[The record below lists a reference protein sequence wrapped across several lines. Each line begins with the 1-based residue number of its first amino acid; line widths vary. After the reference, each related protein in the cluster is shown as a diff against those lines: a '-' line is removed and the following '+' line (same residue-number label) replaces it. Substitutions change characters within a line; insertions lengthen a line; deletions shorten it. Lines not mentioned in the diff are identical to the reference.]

1 MEGRRG
7 CRHRDSNNPDYK
19 PASAPRNSGFPF
31 HGDFIIKEKE
41 TTAMFNA
48 VRIICLALALL
59 STTFAHAEWPEK
71 PIRLIHNGPPGS
83 TADNIARLVADQLSA
98 RLGQPMVVDGRPG
111 ASGTIA
117 ADAVARSAPDGYTLF
132 LGTNSVFA
140 VNPYLYDIRYD
151 PFAFAP
157 ISQVVAA
164 QNMLV
169 VRPSL
174 PITNVSELIAYAK
187 ANPGKLTYGS
197 SGTGS
202 MMHLSG
208 ELFQRA
214 TDVSLLHVPYKGGQ
228 PARMDMLG
236 DNLDLLF
243 GDLGSIPL
251 VLDGKLRA
259 LAVTGPERE
268 EAMPDI
274 PTMQEAGIK
283 DYSVMGFYLLVAP
296 QGTPDTVVT
305 KISSAV
311 AAMLQDPGVRQNIVT
326 MGNQPA
332 SDATP
337 AYLAAA
343 IKADH
348 EKWGK
353 VIKEAGI
360 SVK

>member
-1 MEGRRG
+1 ML
-7 CRHRDSNNPDYK
+7 HV
-19 PASAPRNSGFPF
+19 
-31 HGDFIIKEKE
+31 
-41 TTAMFNA
+41 
-48 VRIICLALALL
+48 VRIFCLGLALL
-59 STTFAHAEWPEK
+59 SSPFAHAEWPEK

-83 TADNIARLVADQLSA
+83 TADNIARLVADQLST
-98 RLGQPMVVDGRPG
+98 RLQQPVVVDSRPG

-132 LGTNSVFA
+132 LGTNSVFS
-140 VNPYLYDIRYD
+140 VNPHLYKIRYD
-151 PFAFAP
+151 PFAFVP
-157 ISQVVAA
+157 ISQVVVA

-174 PITNVSELIAYAK
+174 PIRNVSELIAYAK

-214 TDVSLLHVPYKGGQ
+214 TGVSLLHVPYKGGH

-236 DNLDLLF
+236 GNLDLLF

-251 VLDGKLRA
+251 VQEGKLRA
-259 LAVTGPERE
+259 LAVTGPVRE
-268 EAMPDI
+268 QAMPDI

-283 DYSVMGFYLLVAP
+283 DYAVTGFYLLVAP
-296 QGTPDTVVT
+296 QGTPDAVVMR
-305 KISSAV
+305 ISEAV
-311 AAMLQDPGVRQNIVT
+311 GAMLQQQDVRQKIID

-332 SDATP
+332 DDATP
-337 AYLAAA
+337 AHLAAA

-348 EKWGK
+348 AKWGK
-353 VIKEAGI
+353 VIKEANI
-360 SVK
+360 TIK

>member
-1 MEGRRG
+1 ML
-7 CRHRDSNNPDYK
+7 HV
-19 PASAPRNSGFPF
+19 
-31 HGDFIIKEKE
+31 
-41 TTAMFNA
+41 
-48 VRIICLALALL
+48 VRIFCLGLALL
-59 STTFAHAEWPEK
+59 ASPLVHAQWPEK

-83 TADNIARLVADQLSA
+83 TADNIARLVADQLSKS
-98 RLGQPMVVDGRPG
+98 LQQSVVVDSRPG

-132 LGTNSVFA
+132 LGTNSVFS
-140 VNPYLYDIRYD
+140 VNPHLYEIRYD
-151 PFAFAP
+151 PFAFVP
-157 ISQVVAA
+157 ISQVVVA

-174 PITNVSELIAYAK
+174 PIKNLSELIAYAK

-214 TDVSLLHVPYKGGQ
+214 ADVSLLHVPYKGGH

-236 DNLDLLF
+236 GNLDLLF

-251 VLDGKLRA
+251 VQEGKLRA
-259 LAVTGPERE
+259 LAVTGPTRE
-268 EAMPDI
+268 QAMPDI
-274 PTMQEAGIK
+274 PTIQEAGIK
-283 DYSVMGFYLLVAP
+283 DYAVMGFYLLVAP
-296 QGTPDTVVT
+296 QGTPDGIVT
-305 KISSAV
+305 RVSDAV
-311 AAMLQDPGVRQNIVT
+311 AAMLQQPDVRQKIID

-332 SDATP
+332 GNASP

-348 EKWGK
+348 AKWGK

-360 SVK
+360 TVR

>member
-1 MEGRRG
+1 ML
-7 CRHRDSNNPDYK
+7 HV
-19 PASAPRNSGFPF
+19 
-31 HGDFIIKEKE
+31 
-41 TTAMFNA
+41 
-48 VRIICLALALL
+48 VRIFCLGLALL
-59 STTFAHAEWPEK
+59 ASPLVHAEWPEK

-83 TADNIARLVADQLSA
+83 TADNIARLVADRLSTS
-98 RLGQPMVVDGRPG
+98 LQQSVVVDSRPG

-132 LGTNSVFA
+132 LGTNSVFS
-140 VNPYLYDIRYD
+140 VNPHLYEIRYD
-151 PFAFAP
+151 PFAFVP
-157 ISQVVAA
+157 ISQVVVA

-174 PITNVSELIAYAK
+174 PIKNLSELIAYAK

-214 TDVSLLHVPYKGGQ
+214 AGVSLLHVPYKGGH

-236 DNLDLLF
+236 GNLDLLF

-251 VLDGKLRA
+251 VQEGKLRA
-259 LAVTGPERE
+259 LAVTGPTRE
-268 EAMPDI
+268 QAMPDI
-274 PTMQEAGIK
+274 PTIQEAGIK
-283 DYSVMGFYLLVAP
+283 DYAVMGFYLLVAP
-296 QGTPDTVVT
+296 QGTPDAIVT
-305 KISSAV
+305 RVSDAV
-311 AAMLQDPGVRQNIVT
+311 AAMLQQPDVRQKIID

-332 SDATP
+332 GNASPT
-337 AYLAAA
+337 YLAAA
-343 IKADH
+343 MKADH
-348 EKWGK
+348 AKWGK

-360 SVK
+360 TVK